1 MSSTG
6 KTHASST
13 STLVNHHRFSPH
25 TPVPASILFSQD
37 AAPLY
42 LPKLDQHLSTLHPP
56 TFVNMKGK
64 QDAMFPPMD
73 KLAASEKSL
82 EDLETN
88 ATVAPIWRNRTTLLG
103 GAVNIVVGLTGS
115 SVLASYYSLQGVINT
130 AQVFALILNTIAPV
144 GGYDQVHEKWKG
156 LFLGTIPNFLAL
168 NFASTL
174 TESII
179 FLIAFMVVT
188 SILLFYFH
196 RQTRHCDRYVAL
208 EGLQSEDP
216 GSRWGV
222 MIVSFLLTVIYL
234 PLSTIAV
241 HVLIWSDDL
250 WVGGNPY
257 ANATSLPQDL
267 PALGDA
273 SEYRDPLDF
282 CWTTTMKKN
291 EINYAPVIIILA
303 SVVVIFVGLTVWFPI
318 SLRRVI
324 KQSVDHYTE
333 LGRKR
338 NSVEMDSEY
347 RRLLGRDNNP
357 FAFLYSGFRRN
368 WGTYQSIYH
377 FAKLSTLVI
386 TAVFAN
392 NNCVFRSVS
401 YTTVPIVRQVL
412 LLCTTIGFFI
422 AQGLYAPFLDPVN
435 NASEWVSRLNYVATS
450 IVALVV
456 IFDVPGKDVLNT
468 YVLYV
473 IYILTYGLSIYFSI
487 INFAFVQRWI
497 KRWTRRIDFSI
508 DIFSPHL
515 DLTPFSLHAKRRIWQ
530 ESIST
535 LLLTNTQ
542 CRIPSKQKMLFA
554 EGRDSEY
561 PPYLLDF
568 AGSPGERHV
577 ENLKILREEGLMAYR
592 RAVTLTTGPDS
603 LRFLRMRDIIQQHYI
618 GPDCYWRPSGR
629 HQIVNCKAHFGN
641 AWWIPFPPTLVIRY
655 DEGPLAVIRELADFE
670 AYIQQNSSQDI
681 RRRKHV
687 RLCLRALEGQTVR
700 WPYEH
705 TTPIGSANY
714 WCCSRTRYT
723 AEHAQHFHHCELQIG
738 RRGHLVWKKR
748 QLGSGFDVTL
758 KYSKKVQVSGAIIG
772 LDEDFDLTPSLARF
786 LAMNEDKIELRLP
799 ELQSAVEDYRQHAR
813 AECKWKEEVL
823 TYRFLAFVYDRPQ
836 DPTRLAESSI
846 AYERDLRVRQL
857 VAGSEGVFETAY
869 ERLEVV
875 TANET
880 ACWWYIFWDD
890 FWRRNRDAVKALNTH
905 AKDFN
910 PHYPTCVAYTPL
922 ARPVLETFLIQRGL
936 MSKPRRR
943 GDLFHSGFLNKLYL
957 RLNQT
962 VFHDTSRA
970 IMFHYGR
977 GGHELDMSDVDLET
991 RGQPST
997 LGTGGGTDHDL
1008 ADIRVRP
1015 TYRWEELLGDPVR
1028 ADRRQKRRWMS
1039 RLGAWFGITPL
1050 WRSDSLS
1057 AGLSVD
1063 VRLEGGRYVLVLPE
1077 DVDPDRS
1084 ATSKRSGRT

>member
-1 MSSTG
+1 MRG
-6 KTHASST
+6 KEDS
-13 STLVNHHRFSPH
+13 
-25 TPVPASILFSQD
+25 
-37 AAPLY
+37 
-42 LPKLDQHLSTLHPP
+42 
-56 TFVNMKGK
+56 
-64 QDAMFPPMD
+64 MFPPMD
-73 KLAASEKSL
+73 KLAASERTL

-88 ATVAPIWRNRTTLLG
+88 TTVAPFWRNRTTILG
-103 GAVNIVVGLTGS
+103 AALNIIVGFTGS
-115 SVLASYYSLQGVINT
+115 SALASYYSLQGLINT
-130 AQVFALILNTIAPV
+130 AQIFALILNTIAPV
-144 GGYDQVHEKWKG
+144 GGYDRVGEKWKG

-179 FLIAFMVVT
+179 FLLAFMVIT

-196 RQTRHCDRYVAL
+196 RQTRCCDRYVAL

-222 MIVSFLLTVIYL
+222 LIVSFLLTVIYL

-250 WVGGNPY
+250 WVNGNPY
-257 ANATSLPQDL
+257 ANVTDAPLDL
-267 PALGDA
+267 PSLGPA
-273 SEYRDPLDF
+273 SEFRQPLDF

-291 EINYAPVIIILA
+291 EINYAPVVIILA
-303 SVVVIFVGLTVWFPI
+303 LIVVVFLTIWFPI

-324 KQSVDHYTE
+324 KQSVPKVDHYTE

-338 NSVEMDSEY
+338 NSVEMDGEY
-347 RRLLGRDNNP
+347 RRLLARDNNP
-357 FAFLYSGFRRN
+357 FAFLYSAFRRN
-368 WGTYQSIYH
+368 WGTYHAMYH

-392 NNCVFRSVS
+392 DNCLFRSVS
-401 YTTVPIVRQVL
+401 HTIIPIVRQVL
-412 LLCTTIGFFI
+412 LLSTTVAFFG
-422 AQGLYAPFLDPVN
+422 AQCLYAPFLDPVN
-435 NASEWVSRLNYVATS
+435 NASDA
-450 IVALVV
+450 VALA
-456 IFDVPGKDVLNT
+456 IQLDAPGKEFLNS
-468 YVLYV
+468 YILYA
-473 IYILTYGLSIYFSI
+473 IYILTYGLSIYFTLVS
-487 INFAFVQRWI
+487 FPFVQTWI

-535 LLLTNTQ
+535 LLLTNPQ
-542 CRIPSKQKMLFA
+542 CRIPAKQKMMFA
-554 EGRDSEY
+554 EGRNSEY

-568 AGSPGERHV
+568 EGTPGERHV
-577 ENLKILREEGLMAYR
+577 ENLKVSSEGWFPGYPLTRAIQILREEGIMAYR

-603 LRFLRMRDIIQQHYI
+603 PRFLHLRDLIQQYFV
-618 GPDCYWRPSGR
+618 GPDCYWKPSSKN
-629 HQIVNCKAHFGN
+629 QIVNCKAHFGN

-670 AYIQQNSSQDI
+670 EYIQQNSSPDI

-687 RLCLRALEGQTVR
+687 RLCLRALEGQT
-700 WPYEH
+700 
-705 TTPIGSANY
+705 PIGSAGY
-714 WCCSRTRYT
+714 WYCSSTRYKAQHT
-723 AEHAQHFHHCELQIG
+723 QHFHQCQLQIG
-738 RRGHLVWKKR
+738 HHGHLKFKKH
-748 QLGSGFDVTL
+748 QLGSGFDVKL
-758 KYSKKVQVSGAIIG
+758 KFSKKVQTTGAVIG

-786 LAMNEDKIELRLP
+786 LAMNEDKIDLRLR
-799 ELQSAVEDYRQHAR
+799 ELESTIEEYRQHAR
-813 AECKWKEEVL
+813 AECRWKEEVL

-836 DPTRLAESSI
+836 DPSRSAESSI
-846 AYERDLRVRQL
+846 LHERDLRVRQL
-857 VAGSEGVFETAY
+857 MAGSEGVFETAY

-875 TANET
+875 TSSEA

-922 ARPVLETFLIQRGL
+922 ARPVLESFLIQRGL

-943 GDLFHSGFLNKLYL
+943 SDLFHSGFLNKLYL
-957 RLNQT
+957 RLNET

-977 GGHELDMSDVDLET
+977 GGHELEMTDVDLET
-991 RGQPST
+991 QGKPST
-997 LGTGGGTDHDL
+997 IGTGGGTDHDL

-1015 TYRWEELLGDPVR
+1015 AYRWEELLGDPVR
-1028 ADRRQKRRWMS
+1028 ADGRWRRRWVS
-1039 RLGAWFGITPL
+1039 RIGAWLGLTPL
-1050 WRSDSLS
+1050 WLTESQSE
-1057 AGLSVD
+1057 GLSVD
-1063 VRLEGGRYVLVLPE
+1063 VKLENGRYVLVE
-1077 DVDPDRS
+1077 PDNRTDKERS
-1084 ATSKRSGRT
+1084 RTVY